1 MRIILFIFVLL
12 ATALSASGQD
22 VAQPGLQPHTWDV
35 FARRNAENPAQTD
48 LIFIN
53 LLSGD
58 RTTIGAVGQQ
68 FTLTSS
74 GIIYFDLQ
82 ANQVKLAKADGIIR
96 DHPFIHASPDAHR
109 ADWVVS
115 KGGDQIVWTISQIAS
130 DGQLTTATWLADI
143 AGAEIRELLVYGPRD
158 GIRLLPIAFGE
169 NENEV
174 YMEAHADESDGLSP
188 YARRTGL
195 FALVLTADELQTRAL
210 PGDPNCLCA
219 VGFGANRMLRLAPN
233 MEAGGLDVE
242 VYPLDGGE
250 PQIIPALSRGNY
262 RHGGNI
268 LLNADGAQALYAL
281 SQARDSTA
289 ETDEVRT
296 VLIHVDISN
305 GRQRIASSPI
315 PDFAR
320 PLAFTDEDRAVL
332 FTTRQSNQTY
342 KLDLEN
348 GEQAAVAD
356 AVYLGQL
363 RDH

>member
-1 MRIILFIFVLL
+1 MRTYLSICVLL
-12 ATALSASGQD
+12 AAALSVLGQD
-22 VAQPGLQPHTWDV
+22 VARPGLQRHTWDV
-35 FARRNAENPAQTD
+35 FARRSAENPTHTD

-53 LLSGD
+53 LLSGE
-58 RTTIGAVGQQ
+58 RTTIGAVGKQ

-74 GIIYFDLQ
+74 GVIYLDRQ
-82 ANQVKLAKADGIIR
+82 ANQVKLAKADGIVR
-96 DHPFIHASPDAHR
+96 DHPYIHVSSDAHR
-109 ADWVVS
+109 ADWIVS
-115 KGGDQIVWTISQIAS
+115 EDGDQIVWTISQIVS

-158 GIRLLPIAFGE
+158 GIHLLPIAFGE
-169 NENEV
+169 NDSEI
-174 YMEAHADESDGLSP
+174 YMEAHVDGSEGLSP

-195 FALVLTADELQTRAL
+195 FALVLSADELHTRAL
-210 PGDPNCLCA
+210 PGDPHCFCA

-233 MEAGGLDVE
+233 RETGGLDVV

-250 PQIIPALSRGNY
+250 RQIIPALSRGNY

-268 LLNADGAQALYAL
+268 LLNAEGTQALYAL
-281 SQARDSTA
+281 SQAPDSAA
-289 ETDEVRT
+289 ENDEIRT

-315 PDFAR
+315 PDLAR

-332 FTTRQSNQTY
+332 YTTRQSSLTY

-348 GEQAAVAD
+348 GHQAEVAD

-363 RDH
+363 GDH